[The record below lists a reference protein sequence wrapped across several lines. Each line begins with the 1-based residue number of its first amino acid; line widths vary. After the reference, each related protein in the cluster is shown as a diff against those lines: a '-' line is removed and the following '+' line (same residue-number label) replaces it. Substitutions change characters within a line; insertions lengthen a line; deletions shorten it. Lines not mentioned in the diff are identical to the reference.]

1 MPALSQ
7 TRAYL
12 ALFLVAALW
21 GSYPAV
27 TKLALAD
34 LPPFSLAAVRCV
46 LASVFLGILLVRR
59 DLSKIRALTLGDV
72 RDFAFLGFSGILIST
87 TFTYVAI
94 SLTTA
99 SNAVI
104 LQASTPVIVALGAR
118 LYLGERLSRLQW
130 LGVACSAAGMVLVV
144 TRGQW
149 TALRLASLNAGD
161 FIVLFSLTGWSA
173 YTIYGK
179 RVLAAHSPALAT
191 TLSYILGT
199 LMLLPVAI
207 ATLPLF
213 PAPRFASA
221 MAWGVV
227 LYQAILGAVA
237 HVWWYEGVRAV
248 GPSRSAIFMN
258 FQPVVGVL
266 LAAAMLGEA
275 IRLAQVL
282 GGLAILAG
290 VALTTRHRA
299 EAGSGAP
306 PSPSPLPRGGEDK
319 GEGAG

>member
-27 TKLALAD
+27 TKLALVD
-34 LPPFSLAAVRCV
+34 LPPFVLAAVRCV
-46 LASVFLGILLVRR
+46 LGAAFLGMMLLRR
-59 DLSKIRALTLGDV
+59 GLRDV
-72 RDFAFLGFSGILIST
+72 RARTPRGLKDFAFLGFSGILIST

-94 SLTTA
+94 YLTTA

-104 LQASTPVIVALGAR
+104 LQASTPVIVAVGAR
-118 LYLGERLSRLQW
+118 FYLGERLRPIQW
-130 LGVACSAAGMVLVV
+130 LGGAGSAAGMVLVV

-149 TALRLASLNAGD
+149 TALRLSNLHAGD
-161 FIVLFSLTGWSA
+161 FIVIFSLIGWSA

-179 RVLAAHSPALAT
+179 RVLGLHSPALVT
-191 TLSYILGT
+191 TVSYMLGT
-199 LMLLPVAI
+199 LMLIPLAA

-213 PAPRFASA
+213 PPPRFASA
-221 MAWGVV
+221 AAWAVV
-227 LYQAILGAVA
+227 LYQATLGAVA

-258 FQPVVGVL
+258 FQPVVGVV
-266 LAAAMLGEA
+266 LAAALLRETIGA
-275 IRLAQVL
+275 AQIVGGIGVL
-282 GGLAILAG
+282 LG
-290 VALTTRHRA
+290 VALTTR
-299 EAGSGAP
+299 P
-306 PSPSPLPRGGEDK
+306 
-319 GEGAG
+319 

>member
-1 MPALSQ
+1 MPTLSQ
-7 TRAYL
+7 TRAYV

-34 LPPFSLAAVRCV
+34 LPPFTLSAVRCV
-46 LASVFLGILLVRR
+46 LASVFLGVLLLRR
-59 DLSKIRALTLGDV
+59 GLPDLRALTLGDLK
-72 RDFAFLGFSGILIST
+72 DFAFLGFSGILIST

-118 LYLGERLSRLQW
+118 FYLGERLSRLQW
-130 LGVACSAAGMVLVV
+130 LGVAVSAAGMLLVV
-144 TRGQW
+144 SRGQW
-149 TALRLASLNAGD
+149 AALRLENLHTGD
-161 FIVLFSLTGWSA
+161 FIVIFSLIGWSA

-179 RVLAAHSPALAT
+179 HVLGLHSPALAT
-191 TLSYILGT
+191 TASYILGT
-199 LMLLPVAI
+199 LMLVPVAVV
-207 ATLPLF
+207 TLPLF

-221 MAWGVV
+221 TAWAVV

-266 LAAAMLGEA
+266 LAAALLRETISA
-275 IRLAQVL
+275 AQVA
-282 GGLAILAG
+282 GGVGVLVG
-290 VALTTRHRA
+290 VALTTLQRA
-299 EAGSGAP
+299 KTGDGR
-306 PSPSPLPRGGEDK
+306 PRPRLH
-319 GEGAG
+319 

>member
-1 MPALSQ
+1 M
-7 TRAYL
+7 
-12 ALFLVAALW
+12 
-21 GSYPAV
+21 
-27 TKLALAD
+27 TKLALVD
-34 LPPFSLAAVRCV
+34 LPPFTLAAVRCV
-46 LASVFLGILLVRR
+46 LASGFLGILLIRR
-59 DLSKIRALTLGDV
+59 GLPDVRALTLGDMK
-72 RDFAFLGFSGILIST
+72 DFAFLGFCGILVST

-118 LYLGERLSRLQW
+118 CYLGERLSRLQW
-130 LGVACSAAGMVLVV
+130 LGVACSAAGMLLVV
-144 TRGQW
+144 TRGRW
-149 TALRLASLNAGD
+149 TALRLESFHAGD
-161 FIVLFSLTGWSA
+161 FIVLFSLVGWSA

-179 RVLAAHSPALAT
+179 RVLGLHSPALAT

-199 LMLLPVAI
+199 LMLLPVAA

-221 MAWGVV
+221 TAWAVV
-227 LYQAILGAVA
+227 VYQAILGAVA

-266 LAAAMLGEA
+266 LASALLGETIGA
-275 IRLAQVL
+275 AQLL
-282 GGLAILAG
+282 GGIAVLVG
-290 VALTTRHRA
+290 VALTTR
-299 EAGSGAP
+299 
-306 PSPSPLPRGGEDK
+306 PSPSPLPPLGERIRASLPRRGS
-319 GEGAG
+319 

>member
-7 TRAYL
+7 TRAYV

-34 LPPFSLAAVRCV
+34 LPPFTLSAVRCV
-46 LASVFLGILLVRR
+46 LASVFLGVLLLRR
-59 DLSKIRALTLGDV
+59 GLPDLRALTLGDLK
-72 RDFAFLGFSGILIST
+72 DFAFLGFSGILIST

-118 LYLGERLSRLQW
+118 FYLGERLSRLQW
-130 LGVACSAAGMVLVV
+130 LGVAVSAAGMLLVV
-144 TRGQW
+144 SRGQW
-149 TALRLASLNAGD
+149 AALRLENLHTGD
-161 FIVLFSLTGWSA
+161 FIVIFSLIGWSA

-179 RVLAAHSPALAT
+179 HVLGLHSPALAT
-191 TLSYILGT
+191 TVSYILGT
-199 LMLLPVAI
+199 LMLVPVAV

-221 MAWGVV
+221 TAWAVV

-266 LAAAMLGEA
+266 LAAALLRETISA
-275 IRLAQVL
+275 AQLL
-282 GGLAILAG
+282 GGVAVLIG
-290 VALTTRHRA
+290 VALTTRQKDK
-299 EAGSGAP
+299 AGEQRS
-306 PSPSPLPRGGEDK
+306 PSPSPDR
-319 GEGAG
+319 

>member
-27 TKLALAD
+27 TKLALVD
-34 LPPFSLAAVRCV
+34 LPPFVLAAVRCV
-46 LASVFLGILLVRR
+46 LGSAFLGMLLLRRGLR
-59 DLSKIRALTLGDV
+59 DLRALTPGDLK
-72 RDFAFLGFSGILIST
+72 DFAFLGFCGILIST

-94 SLTTA
+94 YLTTA

-104 LQASTPVIVALGAR
+104 LQASTPVIVAVGAR
-118 LYLGERLSRLQW
+118 FYLGERLRPIQW
-130 LGVACSAAGMVLVV
+130 LGVAVSAAGMVLVV

-149 TALRLASLNAGD
+149 TALQLSNLHAGD
-161 FIVLFSLTGWSA
+161 FIVIFSLIGWSA

-179 RVLAAHSPALAT
+179 RVLGVHSPALAT
-191 TLSYILGT
+191 TVSYMLGT
-199 LMLLPVAI
+199 LMLIPLAV

-213 PAPRFASA
+213 PPPRFASA
-221 MAWGVV
+221 TAWAVV

-248 GPSRSAIFMN
+248 GPSQSAIFMN
-258 FQPVVGVL
+258 VQPVVGVV
-266 LAAAMLGEA
+266 LAAALLGETIGA
-275 IRLAQVL
+275 AQVV
-282 GGLAILAG
+282 GGIGVLLG
-290 VALTTRHRA
+290 VALTTRQKRK
-299 EAGSGAP
+299 AGVERP
-306 PSPSPLPRGGEDK
+306 PHPPLSPRGGEDK